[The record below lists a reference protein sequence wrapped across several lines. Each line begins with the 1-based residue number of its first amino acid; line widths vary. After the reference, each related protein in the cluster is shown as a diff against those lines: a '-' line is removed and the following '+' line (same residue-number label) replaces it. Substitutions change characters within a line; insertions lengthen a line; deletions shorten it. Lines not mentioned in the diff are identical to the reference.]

1 MSAGHDDRG
10 RGERTPSNDVSE
22 AEAEA
27 IANQTSADQTDDVGL
42 VAPTTGAATST
53 AGKAAD
59 KARGQDDDAVE
70 PEEDGRQLQQ
80 GSGQASPSF
89 GEQQQRVPPTP

>member
-1 MSAGHDDRG
+1 MSAAHDDRG
-10 RGERTPSNDVSE
+10 RVDHSPSNDVSE

-27 IANQTSADQTDDVGL
+27 IASETSADQMDDVGL
-42 VAPTTGAATST
+42 VAPAIGAATST
-53 AGKAAD
+53 AGEPAD
-59 KARGQDDDAVE
+59 KARGQDDDAAE
-70 PEEDGRQLQQ
+70 PEEDRRQLQQ